1 MKKNDV
7 PVKVLV
13 MCLADPSGDPRPL
26 RAVELCVSLG
36 FDVSVMGYP
45 ARKPL
50 SVCSC
55 FTLPSPSPRLL
66 RKVARRLWGMAGAL
80 LPFEQGRIFCEKK
93 RFGLTEAKTK
103 LCGQSFDLL
112 IVEDPQLLPFAFE
125 IKRKGKILF
134 DAREYYPRQNE
145 GELWFDLF
153 EKRRRVQLCR
163 DYLTRCENVVTVSE
177 GLRREFLKEFGVD
190 AKVYRSTPS
199 YIDFP
204 AHATN
209 PEKIRMIYHGAANRN
224 RRLENLIEIVSLL
237 DERFSLDLILT
248 GNPRYQQELRR
259 KAASMKRVGFPAPVP
274 FEEIIPT
281 IGKYD
286 IGFFYYEPT
295 GFNIAH
301 CLPNKF
307 FEYIQT
313 RLMVAIGPSPDMA
326 ELVNEYRCGV
336 VAEEFSV
343 QSMAKTL
350 NSLSAAKID
359 EYKQGSD
366 KAARELCFEKERDKM
381 ISILNKLLGKN
392 TEEGRKCSP

>member
-1 MKKNDV
+1 MDKM
-7 PVKVLV
+7 KVLV

-26 RAVELCVSLG
+26 RATELCVSLG

-50 SVCSC
+50 SVCTC
-55 FTLPSPSPRLL
+55 FSLPSPSPRLF

-153 EKRRRVQLCR
+153 ERRRRTQLCR
-163 DYLTRCENVVTVSE
+163 DYLTRCDAVVTVSE
-177 GLRREFLKEFGVD
+177 GLRREFLNEFGVD

-199 YIDFP
+199 YVDFP
-204 AHATN
+204 FHPTDPDN
-209 PEKIRMIYHGAANRN
+209 IRMIYHGAANRN
-224 RRLENLIEIVSLL
+224 RRLENLIDIFSCL

-248 GNPRYQQELRR
+248 RNPGYQQELRQ
-259 KAASMKRVGFPAPVP
+259 KAAPMKRVAFPEPVP

-286 IGFFYYEPT
+286 IGFFYCEPT
-295 GFNIAH
+295 GFNVKH
-301 CLPNKF
+301 CLPNKL
-307 FEYIQT
+307 FEFIQA
-313 RLMVAIGPSPDMA
+313 RLMIAIGPSPDMT
-326 ELVNEYRCGV
+326 ELVKEYGCGV
-336 VAEEFSV
+336 VSKEFSI
-343 QSMAKTL
+343 QSMARTL
-350 NSLSAAKID
+350 NSLSVEDID
-359 EYKQGSD
+359 RHKQRSD
-366 KAARELCFEKERDKM
+366 RAARELCFEKESEKM
-381 ISILNKLLGKN
+381 AALLDRMLKGLE
-392 TEEGRKCSP
+392 TE

>member
-7 PVKVLV
+7 PAKVLV
-13 MCLADPSGDPRPL
+13 MCLADPSGNPRP
-26 RAVELCVSLG
+26 RRVIELCHALG
-36 FDVSVMGYP
+36 FAVSVMGYP
-45 ARKPL
+45 LTRPFSLRKH
-50 SVCSC
+50 
-55 FTLPSPSPRLL
+55 FILPSPSPRLI
-66 RKVARRLWGMAGAL
+66 RKILRRLWGTVETFF
-80 LPFEQGRIFCEKK
+80 PFEKWRLFCEAQ
-93 RFGLTEAKTK
+93 RFGLTEAKNSVR
-103 LCGQSFDLL
+103 GEQFDLL
-112 IVEDPQLLPFAFE
+112 IVEDLQLLPPAFE
-125 IKRKGKILF
+125 IKGNGKILF

-153 EKRRRVQLCR
+153 ERQRRIQLCR
-163 DYLTRCENVVTVSE
+163 DYVTRCDAVVTVSE
-177 GLRREFLKEFGVD
+177 GLRREYRKEF
-190 AKVYRSTPS
+190 AISAMIYRSTPA
-199 YIDFP
+199 YAVFP
-204 AHATN
+204 VHQTT
-209 PEKIRMIYHGAANRN
+209 PENIRMIYHGVANRN
-224 RRLENLIEIVSLL
+224 RRLENLIEVVSML

-259 KAASMKRVGFPAPVP
+259 KAASMERVSFPAPVP

-307 FEYIQT
+307 FEYIQA
-313 RLMVAIGPSPDMA
+313 RLMIAIGPSPDMA
-326 ELVNEYRCGV
+326 ELKNEYRCGV
-336 VAEEFSV
+336 VAEEFSI
-343 QSMAKTL
+343 QSMAKAL

-392 TEEGRKCSP
+392 TGEGRKCSP

>member
-1 MKKNDV
+1 MGKILKAI
-7 PVKVLV
+7 VL
-13 MCLADPSGDPRPL
+13 CLADPSGNPRP
-26 RAVELCVSLG
+26 RRVIELCHTLEL
-36 FDVSVMGYP
+36 DVSVMGYP
-45 ARKPL
+45 LTQPFYLQKH
-50 SVCSC
+50 
-55 FTLPSPSPRLL
+55 FILPSPSPSLIHKIL
-66 RKVARRLWGMAGAL
+66 RRLWGTAGAL
-80 LPFEQGRIFCEKK
+80 LPFEKGRIFCEAQ
-93 RFGLTEAKTK
+93 RFGFTEAKNPVH
-103 LCGQSFDLL
+103 GEEFDLL
-112 IVEDPQLLPFAFE
+112 IVEDLQLLPLAFE
-125 IKRKGKILF
+125 IRGDGKILF

-153 EKRRRVQLCR
+153 ERRRRTQLCR
-163 DYLTRCENVVTVSE
+163 DYLTRCDAVVTVSE
-177 GLRREFLKEFGVD
+177 GLRREFLNEFGVD

-259 KAASMKRVGFPAPVP
+259 KAASMERVGFPAPVP

-286 IGFFYYEPT
+286 IGFFYCEPST
-295 GFNIAH
+295 FNLQN

-307 FEYIQT
+307 FEFLQA
-313 RLMVAIGPSPDMA
+313 RLMIAIGPSPDMA

-343 QSMAKTL
+343 QSMAKAL

-392 TEEGRKCSP
+392 TGEGR